1 MSENL
6 VEVKH
11 LQQYFPAGGMGKNK
25 QYVQAVDDVSFAI
38 RKGETRGLVGESGC
52 GKTTTGRT
60 LLRLYE
66 PTGGKIY
73 FDGIL
78 LFVLDNKIAVDMLPY
93 RRRMQIVF
101 QDPYAS
107 LDPRMTIGDIVGE
120 GIDIHHLCANAKE
133 RHDKIISLLER
144 VGLNSAHAN
153 RYPHEFSGGQRQR
166 VGIARALAVD
176 PEFIVCDEPVSA
188 LDVSIQAQVVNMF
201 EDLQQEMG
209 LTYLFI
215 AHDLSVV
222 KHISNR
228 IGVMYLGKMVELADS
243 FELIAHSVHPY
254 TRSLISAIPVADP
267 VTARQSHRIVLQ
279 GVVPSPL
286 YPGLSGISAPYEGG
300 AVEAVPLG
308 RLLTAMRPYFD
319 FILLDTAAGMGAPF
333 TAASTVAD
341 KALLVLTPD
350 PVALRDG
357 KIVADRL
364 LAGGRPQSAV
374 RLVMNRV
381 RRESFGKNAAV
392 ADLDECID
400 TDGVQLLA
408 VIPESRVLQ
417 LAGANGTVPP
427 AADPAV
433 VAGQAMAKRLCGQR
447 VPLTF

>member
-1 MSENL
+1 MNAQCIMVCSGKGGTGKSTVSVLLGACLARLGRKTLL
-6 VEVKH
+6 VELDSGLRSVDII
-11 LQQYFPAGGMGKNK
+11 AGV
-25 QYVQAVDDVSFAI
+25 Y
-38 RKGETRGLVGESGC
+38 
-52 GKTTTGRT
+52 GRT
-60 LLRLYE
+60 VYDIE
-66 PTGGKIY
+66 
-73 FDGIL
+73 D
-78 LFVLDNKIAVDMLPY
+78 VLCG
-93 RRRMQIVF
+93 R
-101 QDPYAS
+101 
-107 LDPRMTIGDIVGE
+107 
-120 GIDIHHLCANAKE
+120 C
-133 RHDKIISLLER
+133 
-144 VGLNSAHAN
+144 
-153 RYPHEFSGGQRQR
+153 
-166 VGIARALAVD
+166 
-176 PEFIVCDEPVSA
+176 
-188 LDVSIQAQVVNMF
+188 
-201 EDLQQEMG
+201 
-209 LTYLFI
+209 
-215 AHDLSVV
+215 
-222 KHISNR
+222 
-228 IGVMYLGKMVELADS
+228 
-243 FELIAHSVHPY
+243 
-254 TRSLISAIPVADP
+254 
-267 VTARQSHRIVLQ
+267 
-279 GVVPSPL
+279 
-286 YPGLSGISAPYEGG
+286 
-300 AVEAVPLG
+300 VEAAPLG

-400 TDGVQLLA
+400 TVGVQLLA